1 MGVIKQRVPILAMQK
16 VLVKLLKAGQTYP
29 VYDDVERHAK
39 LPYITIGAI
48 NAKPNGAKHTAI
60 YDVSVQLHFWSEYQ
74 GKCEINLMMNDVA
87 TVLTY
92 VKLAMSGDGFLAIAQ
107 EIDFYE
113 VFAEEEQGYHGV
125 ITLIIKIQDM
135 ECETI

>member
-1 MGVIKQRVPILAMQK
+1 MSVIKQRVPILAMQK
-16 VLVKLLKAGQTYP
+16 ALVKLLKAGQTFS

-74 GKCEINLMMNDVA
+74 GKREINLMMNDVA

-92 VKLAMSGDGFLAIAQ
+92 VKLDMSGDRKS
-107 EIDFYE
+107 
-113 VFAEEEQGYHGV
+113 VV
-125 ITLIIKIQDM
+125 
-135 ECETI
+135 

>member
-1 MGVIKQRVPILAMQK
+1 M
-16 VLVKLLKAGQTYP
+16 
-29 VYDDVERHAK
+29 ERHAK

-74 GKCEINLMMNDVA
+74 GKREINLMMNDIA

-92 VKLAMSGDGFLAIAQ
+92 VKLDMFSDGFRAIAQ

-113 VFAEEEQGYHGV
+113 VFVEEEQGYHGV

-135 ECETI
+135 ECEKI